1 MPREISGGKKVVPRT
16 RFLERGTAEFSAG
29 RCPTDILSVCLEG
42 EGTKW
47 NLEAE
52 QFDIIDVITLTF
64 VGYHIDPAWNG

>member
-16 RFLERGTAEFSAG
+16 RFLERATAEFSAG
-29 RCPTDILSVCLEG
+29 RCPTDDILSVCLEG
-42 EGTKW
+42 EGTKK

-64 VGYHIDPAWNG
+64 VGHIDPAWNG